1 MAELVKL
8 VEQGLELAKK
18 GDRAD
23 LQRRLEQTRKRLKD
37 PTTRVIVVG
46 EFKQGKSQL
55 INALVHAPV
64 CPIDDDVAT
73 SVPTVVK
80 QGDPASAVIL
90 VPKDGSES
98 ADGEGELERR
108 PIALEELAQ
117 HVSERGN
124 PGNERRLAAAEVL
137 LPRKVLD
144 GGLALVD
151 SPGVGGLDSAHSLTT
166 LTALPTADAMLLVSD
181 ASQEFTEPELRF
193 LRQAQRICPNVA
205 GVLSKTDLYPQW
217 RKVAELD
224 RGHLQRIGADMPLIP
239 LSSELRL
246 QAAALRDAELNA
258 ESGFPELVAYLR
270 NNILAQSERLQRR
283 SVAQDLVSATD
294 HLRLSLKSE
303 LSALENPDG
312 TPEML
317 AELEAAKERADELRR
332 RSSRWQ
338 VTLNDGMSDLI
349 SDMEHDLRDR
359 LRSILRDAEQS
370 IDAGDPGPQWD
381 QFVHWLEQRVASA
394 VSDTFVWTNER
405 SLWLAENV
413 AEHFNRDEVTLPL
426 LQVDSTENVLDPV
439 ERVPGLD
446 PGRMGPVQKIL
457 IGMRGSYGGV
467 LMFGLLTG
475 IMGLALINPISVGAG
490 LLLGGKAYRED
501 KEARLK
507 RRQQEAKALVRKQV
521 DEVVFQVGKQLKD
534 RLRMVQ
540 RATRDHFTGLAEEHH
555 RSLADS
561 VLAAQKAAS
570 HFNQERELRIREI
583 KASLALVESLRKQA
597 LALDTAPQLAAQA

>member
-8 VEQGLELAKK
+8 VDQGLELARK
-18 GDRAD
+18 GERAD
-23 LQRRLEQTRKRLKD
+23 LQRRLEQTRERLKD

-80 QGDPASAVIL
+80 HGDPASAVIL
-90 VPKDGSES
+90 VPKEGTAS
-98 ADGEGELERR
+98 ADEEAELERR
-108 PIALEELAQ
+108 PIALEELAH

-124 PGNERRLAAAEVL
+124 PGNERRLAAAEVK

-217 RKVAELD
+217 RRVAELD
-224 RGHLQRIGADMPLIP
+224 RGHLQGIGADMPLMP
-239 LSSELRL
+239 VSSELRL
-246 QAAALRDAELNA
+246 QAAALRDSELNA

-270 NNILAQSERLQRR
+270 NNILAQTERLQRR
-283 SVAQDLVSATD
+283 SVAQDLISATD

-359 LRSILRDAEQS
+359 LRSIMRDAEQS

-405 SLWLAENV
+405 SLWLAERV
-413 AEHFNRDEVTLPL
+413 AEHFNQDEVTLPL
-426 LQVDSTENVLDPV
+426 LQVGSTDNVLDPV
-439 ERVPGLD
+439 EGIPNLD

-475 IMGLALINPISVGAG
+475 IMGMALINPISVGAG

-540 RATRDHFTGLAEEHH
+540 RATRDHFTALAEEHH

-561 VLAAQKAAS
+561 VMAAQKAAS
-570 HFNQERELRIREI
+570 SFNQERDLRIREI

-597 LALDTAPQLAAQA
+597 LALDVAPQLAAQA

>member
-1 MAELVKL
+1 MVELVKL
-8 VEQGLELAKK
+8 VDQGLDLAKK
-18 GDRAD
+18 GERAD
-23 LQRRLEQTRKRLKD
+23 LQRRLEQTRKRLQD
-37 PTTRVIVVG
+37 PITRVIVVG

-55 INALVHAPV
+55 INALVNAPV

-73 SVPTVVK
+73 SVPTVVTH
-80 QGDPASAVIL
+80 GEPASAVIL
-90 VPKDGSES
+90 VPKERTDSGDG
-98 ADGEGELERR
+98 DVELERR
-108 PIALEELAQ
+108 PVALDELAE

-124 PGNERRLAAAEVL
+124 PGNERRLAAAEVS

-151 SPGVGGLDSAHSLTT
+151 SPGVGGLDSAHTLTT
-166 LTALPTADAMLLVSD
+166 LTALPTADAVLLVSD
-181 ASQEFTEPELRF
+181 ASQEFTEPEIRF

-217 RKVAELD
+217 RRVAELD
-224 RGHLQRIGADMPLIP
+224 RGHLKRIGADMPLIP
-239 LSSELRL
+239 VSSELRL
-246 QAAALRDAELNA
+246 RAAEMRDSELNA

-270 NNILAQSERLQRR
+270 QKILGQTERLQRR
-283 SVAQDLVSATD
+283 SVAQDLISAMD

-312 TPEML
+312 APEML
-317 AELEAAKERADELRR
+317 AELETAKERAGELRR

-349 SDMEHDLRDR
+349 ADMEYDLRDR

-370 IDAGDPGPQWD
+370 IDAGDPGPQWE
-381 QFVHWLEQRVASA
+381 QFVHWLEQRVAAA

-405 SLWLAENV
+405 SLWLAEKV
-413 AEHFNRDEVTLPL
+413 AEHFNQDDVTLPL

-439 ERVPGLD
+439 EGIPGLD
-446 PGRMGPVQKIL
+446 AGRLGPVQKIL

-475 IMGLALINPISVGAG
+475 IVGMALINPISVGAG

-507 RRQQEAKALVRKQV
+507 RRQSEAKALVRKQV

-534 RLRMVQ
+534 RLRIVQ
-540 RATRDHFTGLAEEHH
+540 RATRDHFTELAEEHH

-570 HFNQERELRIREI
+570 RFHQERDLRIKEL

-597 LALDTAPQLAAQA
+597 LALDAAPHVAGQA

>member
-90 VPKDGSES
+90 VPKGGSES

-217 RKVAELD
+217 RKVADLD

-270 NNILAQSERLQRR
+270 NNILAQTERLQRR

-303 LSALENPDG
+303 LSALENPGG

-540 RATRDHFTGLAEEHH
+540 RATRDHFTALAEEHH

-597 LALDTAPQLAAQA
+597 LALDTSPQLAAQA

>member
-8 VEQGLELAKK
+8 VEQGLELTRK
-18 GDRAD
+18 GERAD

-98 ADGEGELERR
+98 ADGEAELERR

-124 PGNERRLAAAEVL
+124 PGNERRLAAAEVM

-239 LSSELRL
+239 ISSELRL
-246 QAAALRDAELNA
+246 QAAALRDSELNA

-294 HLRLSLKSE
+294 HLRLSLTSE

-426 LQVDSTENVLDPV
+426 LQVDSTDNVLDPV
-439 ERVPGLD
+439 EGIPGLD

-475 IMGLALINPISVGAG
+475 IMGMALINPISVGAG

-540 RATRDHFTGLAEEHH
+540 RATRDHFTALAEEHH

-570 HFNQERELRIREI
+570 HFNQERDVRIREI

-597 LALDTAPQLAAQA
+597 LALDAAPQLAARA

>member
-8 VEQGLELAKK
+8 VEQGLELARK
-18 GDRAD
+18 GERAD

-239 LSSELRL
+239 ISSELRL
-246 QAAALRDAELNA
+246 QAAALRDSELNA

-294 HLRLSLKSE
+294 HLRLSLTSE

-370 IDAGDPGPQWD
+370 IDAGDPGSQWD

-439 ERVPGLD
+439 EGIPGLD

-475 IMGLALINPISVGAG
+475 IMGMALINPISVGAG

-540 RATRDHFTGLAEEHH
+540 RATRDHFTALAEEHH

-570 HFNQERELRIREI
+570 HFNQERDLRIREI

-597 LALDTAPQLAAQA
+597 LALDAAPRLAAQA